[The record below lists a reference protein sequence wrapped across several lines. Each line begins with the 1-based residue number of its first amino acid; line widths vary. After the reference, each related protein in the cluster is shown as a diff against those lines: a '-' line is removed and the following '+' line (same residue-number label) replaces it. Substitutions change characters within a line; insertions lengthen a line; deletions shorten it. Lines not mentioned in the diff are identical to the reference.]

1 MSYDSTTEAHWRPYT
16 ASISATN
23 TSIIT
28 VVVRL
33 CSSDGRAVCITQ
45 LGLFPKS
52 SFVLSPTQN
61 RQFFRSCGKWVGE
74 VSLNR
79 LHVASKIK
87 KKKNHQVLCLF
98 LSGRRTQMQQLVFHH
113 RQDDSTCSRLLKP
126 EISPPW
132 KTLEFLWYLFSI
144 LWHTHILTLSLEYFL
159 PSHHQVQA
167 SQ

>member
-1 MSYDSTTEAHWRPYT
+1 MLQNPENMSYDSTTEAHWRPYT
-16 ASISATN
+16 ASVSATN

-28 VVVRL
+28 VVVGL
-33 CSSDGRAVCITQ
+33 YSSDGRAVCITQ

-87 KKKNHQVLCLF
+87 KKKITKYCASF
-98 LSGRRTQMQQLVFHH
+98 LVVGGLRCSNLSFTTDRMTQHAP
-113 RQDDSTCSRLLKP
+113 D
-126 EISPPW
+126 
-132 KTLEFLWYLFSI
+132 Y
-144 LWHTHILTLSLEYFL
+144 
-159 PSHHQVQA
+159 
-167 SQ
+167 